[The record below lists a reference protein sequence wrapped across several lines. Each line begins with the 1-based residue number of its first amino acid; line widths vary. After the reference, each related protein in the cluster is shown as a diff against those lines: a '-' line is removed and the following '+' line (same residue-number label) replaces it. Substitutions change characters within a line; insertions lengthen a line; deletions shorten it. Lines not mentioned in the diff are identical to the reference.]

1 MKPYP
6 FVLTSLVLLACAD
19 GAPAPGAATATAEK
33 LATTSAQAATA
44 KPAAVVAGRAF
55 GEPIKLTE
63 DTPLDAIS
71 TEPAKFSGKTVR
83 TSGVVQAVCQSA
95 GCWMEIGDEAKR
107 AHIKMAGHSFFVP
120 KDCAGKHAIIEG
132 TVKGGPPEDTCGSKD
147 KCGGEDNGA
156 IAKTE
161 IIATGVQLID

>member
-1 MKPYP
+1 MKPY
-6 FVLTSLVLLACAD
+6 LLAATSLVLLACEA
-19 GAPAPGAATATAEK
+19 GAPAPGPTATAEK
-33 LATTSAQAATA
+33 PAATTAPAATQH
-44 KPAAVVAGRAF
+44 PAAAIPGRSF

-63 DTPLDAIS
+63 ETPLDAIS

-83 TSGVVQAVCQSA
+83 TTGVVQAVCQSA
-95 GCWMEIGDEAKR
+95 GCWMEIGDDAKR
-107 AHIKMAGHSFFVP
+107 AHIKMAGHAFFVP
-120 KDCAGKHAIIEG
+120 KDCTGKRAVVEG
-132 TVKGGPPEDTCGSKD
+132 TVQGGPPADTCGSKD